1 MSRDLLYPRRVR
13 WSEQELRRLQEPRLR
28 RRRRAAQ
35 HRHPRRRE
43 ATVGRLCIVAAG
55 LACLSLIVKFFAAH
69 SGLFY
74 RLILDRRESR
84 EERNGSEGR
93 EREETPGKWRE
104 EGEGEGWCV
113 GVNGDGWLCGG
124 GG

>member
-1 MSRDLLYPRRVR
+1 MTYYIRGVCGGVSRSSAVYKNRVYAAAA
-13 WSEQELRRLQEPRLR
+13 
-28 RRRRAAQ
+28 AAQ

-74 RLILDRRESR
+74 RLLLDRRESR
-84 EERNGSEGR
+84 EERNGSEAR
-93 EREETPGKWRE
+93 EREETPGKWRG